1 MDMEVLIATMGQK
14 DCSLVQKM
22 NIQAPAVIANQCGKW
37 KYDEDMSGN
46 VRMVSTATKGV
57 GINRNIALQ
66 LAKADILLFADDD
79 ITYYD
84 GALQGVL
91 DAFEELSDADVIFFG
106 IDMTK
111 NGEIFDRRRNDKK
124 RLHLW
129 NSQKYGA
136 ARMAVR
142 RSAVEKARLSFSKLF
157 GGGCIYGSG
166 EDSLFIC
173 DCFRSGLRVYSH
185 PHILGACA
193 KDTSSWFSGYN
204 QKFMFDRGAWIACAF
219 PRIKHLIKW
228 YYIWHYRSKTE
239 LSWRDMRKYMNL
251 GLHAYREKRGFDEA
265 ATASYK

>member
-1 MDMEVLIATMGQK
+1 M
-14 DCSLVQKM
+14 
-22 NIQAPAVIANQCGKW
+22 
-37 KYDEDMSGN
+37 
-46 VRMVSTATKGV
+46 
-57 GINRNIALQ
+57 
-66 LAKADILLFADDD
+66 
-79 ITYYD
+79 
-84 GALQGVL
+84 
-91 DAFEELSDADVIFFG
+91 IFFG

-142 RSAVEKARLSFSKLF
+142 RSAVEKARISFSKLF

-193 KDTSSWFSGYN
+193 KDTSSWFSGYD

-239 LSWRDMRKYMNL
+239 LSWRDMRKYINL
-251 GLHAYREKRGFDEA
+251 GLHAYREERGFDEA
-265 ATASYK
+265 AAASYK